1 MIPLDRLQQIIPAD
15 QALANKAL
23 SVALGQITGINN
35 LTLPVLA
42 GVSKTVATTKDLPII
57 TALTQAVQASVANY
71 YTSTLAQGTGV
82 NGDIQVVDILGLASG
97 YPATDNFIRTV
108 ELFSQMDLTYLT
120 LIYTTMYH
128 ALNGDYGA
136 TDSGPLV
143 IPGGLP
149 CAGTYLGTLQTEPN
163 PDPPPPDITY
173 YDPTAVGLAMACLT
187 GAVAAE
193 VNNLEMAYPGQT
205 TELNTLWNQM
215 AQQVVTE
222 TSFQDLIE
230 LDYAELTPNNRNAIY
245 GFIFSLP
252 EYGLQTEQ
260 NGMAQFI
267 ENMADLTT
275 QAGQAVVACL
285 RQGRNTAALNSAGI
299 MTNNKI
305 PVDPNPPPPEA
316 TLLPSDYTE
325 AEAITIIVP

>member
-57 TALTQAVQASVANY
+57 TALTQAVPASVANY

-82 NGDIQVVDILGLASG
+82 NGEIQVVDILGLASG

-108 ELFSQMDLTYLT
+108 ELFGQMDLTYLT
-120 LIYTTMYH
+120 LIYTTMYR

-173 YDPTAVGLAMACLT
+173 YDPTAVELAIACLT
-187 GAVAAE
+187 GSVATE
-193 VNNLEMAYPGQT
+193 VANLQTAYPAQI

-222 TSFQDLIE
+222 TFFQNLIN
-230 LDYAELTPNNRNAIY
+230 LDYTELTPNSRNAIY

-299 MTNNKI
+299 YTNNKI

-316 TLLPSDYTE
+316 TLLPSEYTE
-325 AEAITIIVP
+325 SEAITIIVP

>member
-42 GVSKTVATTKDLPII
+42 LACRSVATTKDLPII
-57 TALTQAVQASVANY
+57 SALTQAVPASVANY
-71 YTSTLAQGTGV
+71 YTTTLAQGTGV

-108 ELFSQMDLTYLT
+108 ELFGQMDLTYLT
-120 LIYTTMYH
+120 LIYTTMFQS
-128 ALNGDYGA
+128 LNGNYGDTQA
-136 TDSGPLV
+136 GPLI

-149 CAGTYLGTLQTEPN
+149 CAGTYVGTFQSIPN
-163 PDPPPPDITY
+163 PDPPPPTIDF
-173 YDPTAVGLAMACLT
+173 YDPTAVGLAIACLS

-193 VNNLEMAYPGQT
+193 VTNLQTAYPAQIS
-205 TELNTLWNQM
+205 ELNVLWNQM

-222 TSFQDLIE
+222 TTFQALID
-230 LDYAELTPNNRNAIY
+230 LDYADLTANSRNAIY
-245 GFIFSLP
+245 GLIFSLS

-267 ENMADLTT
+267 ENMADLST

-285 RQGRNTAALNSAGI
+285 RQGRNTAALNSSGI

-305 PVDPNPPPPEA
+305 PVDPSPPPPEA
-316 TLLPSDYTE
+316 NLLPADYTE
-325 AEAITIIVP
+325 AEAITIVVP